1 MSKVITLSLNPID
14 ANFDESINDF
24 ICKKLNSKNI
34 KVENWKILK
43 KSIDARKKNVKIL
56 LKIEVS
62 QKKILK
68 NQKIERNYKNVSNS
82 EEVIIIGSGPAGL
95 FAALTLLEKGKKP
108 ILFERGKM
116 LEVEE
121 EILLLLIKI
130 MKLTLI
136 QITVLEKEEQEPI
149 QMVNYIPVQKKE
161 DQ

>member
-68 NQKIERNYKNVSNS
+68 NQKIERNYKNV
-82 EEVIIIGSGPAGL
+82 
-95 FAALTLLEKGKKP
+95 
-108 ILFERGKM
+108 
-116 LEVEE
+116 
-121 EILLLLIKI
+121 
-130 MKLTLI
+130 
-136 QITVLEKEEQEPI
+136 
-149 QMVNYIPVQKKE
+149 
-161 DQ
+161 